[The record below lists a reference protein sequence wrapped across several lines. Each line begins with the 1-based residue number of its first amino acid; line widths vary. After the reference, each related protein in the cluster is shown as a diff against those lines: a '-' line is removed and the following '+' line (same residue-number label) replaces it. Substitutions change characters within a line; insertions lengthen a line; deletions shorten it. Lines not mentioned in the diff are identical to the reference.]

1 MPIRQEETAKPLPEA
16 RRTTPSEK
24 SYADFRSSNLADPTT
39 MRRLPSY
46 PKREAA
52 TSIPSHPPGVQF
64 AHVQQL
70 KLAFR
75 GGVVELIPSEQW
87 KTLRCNL
94 CGTDTHFYTNDRRKN
109 TPLPSCLDCSM
120 RKPQTQIGSKALIG
134 DVLRK
139 NGAIGMDQ
147 IRLILEKQ
155 NTECGNGKA
164 ARKFAQIAVE
174 MGLCSVE
181 QAAAALTE
189 IYQFEYV
196 DLQQYPIPEE
206 HIQLLARDLCHKHKV
221 ICIGKK
227 NQIFQIAMV
236 DPTNEQALVAIAQML
251 ERQFITLTPFLA
263 DNKAIED
270 KIDSYNEKGVEL
282 LRAPAADKVLALRGQ
297 RQAIRSER
305 SQTVPQGKIIDQ
317 DSPLLEEDI
326 EEIADIS
333 EEIEALQTVLPEDVI
348 LAEYKKILAEGFRRG
363 ASDIHLE
370 FLDQNRFMVRY
381 RIDGILYPPR
391 RMPKD
396 YGRILN
402 IVKVDGNID
411 TGDREDQ
418 VYEGSFAKGFRKKR
432 YRLRV
437 EFLPTFIG
445 GKCMPKCILRIF
457 DPDSQ
462 AKNLDELGFDQRTRE
477 LLQKAAAFPN
487 GMVLV
492 AGSTGMGKSTTLSA
506 IMREKAEDFRLMIYS
521 LENPIEYTV
530 QGVNQIQIET
540 SAKMKHRSYHSIL
553 PAIQRSDPNVILV
566 GEIRDRITAA
576 ASYRLAIGGNLV
588 FGTIHASD
596 SPGVVTRLR
605 NFGIERFLIGDCTRL
620 IISQRLVRK
629 LCRECRRRV
638 VVSAKLIRD
647 AGFYFRPNR
656 DVDVW
661 EASREGCDYCTQGYK
676 GRTVIAE
683 AMPITPLLRTMII
696 EGKDEAKIRHTAI
709 KEGMV
714 TLRQSGLSHILDGV
728 TSITEVHRVTGD
740 FPDPTIEVMTSS
752 EKRPVSDGED
762 ILQNVQLSL
771 PGMQ

>member
-1 MPIRQEETAKPLPEA
+1 MTSHQEGTARPLSEDRL
-16 RRTTPSEK
+16 RRT
-24 SYADFRSSNLADPTT
+24 
-39 MRRLPSY
+39 PSY
-46 PKREAA
+46 PKKEAV
-52 TSIPSHPPGVQF
+52 TSVQTNAPRHQF
-64 AHVQQL
+64 ALVQQL

-75 GGVVELIPSEQW
+75 GGAVELIPSEQW

-94 CGTDTHFYTNDRRKN
+94 CGAETHFYTNDRRKN

-120 RKPQTQIGSKALIG
+120 RKPQPQMGSKALIG
-134 DVLRK
+134 DILRN
-139 NGAIGMDQ
+139 NGVIGMDQ
-147 IRLILEKQ
+147 IRLILERQK
-155 NTECGNGKA
+155 TESAYGKVR
-164 ARKFAQIAVE
+164 RKFADYAVE
-174 MGLCSVE
+174 MGLCTVE

-196 DLQQYPIPEE
+196 DLQGYPVANE

-236 DPTNEQALVAIAQML
+236 DPTDEQALVAIAQML

-263 DNKAIED
+263 DKKAIDD
-270 KIDSYNEKGVEL
+270 KLGSYDEKGVEL
-282 LRAPAADKVLALRGQ
+282 LDAPTTDKVLALRGQ
-297 RQAIRSER
+297 RQSVLSARNRS
-305 SQTVPQGKIIDQ
+305 TTALQGKIIDQ
-317 DSPLLEEDI
+317 DSTLPDEDI

-462 AKNLDELGFDQRTRE
+462 AKNLDELGFDARTRE

-553 PAIQRSDPNVILV
+553 PAIQRSDPNVVLV

-605 NFGIERFLIGDCTRL
+605 NFQIERFLIGDSTRL

-629 LCRECRRRV
+629 LCRECRTRV
-638 VVSAKLIRD
+638 VISAKVIRD

-656 DVDVW
+656 DVEVW
-661 EASREGCDYCTQGYK
+661 EASREGCDHCTQGYK

-683 AMPITPLLRTMII
+683 AMPITPLLRAMII
-696 EGKDEAKIRHTAI
+696 EGKDEGKIRHTAI
-709 KEGMV
+709 KEGMI
-714 TLRQSGLSHILDGV
+714 TLRQSGLAHVLDGV
-728 TSITEVHRVTGD
+728 TSISEVHRVTGD

-752 EKRPVSDGED
+752 EQRPNCDGED
-762 ILQNVQLSL
+762 ILQNVRQLPL